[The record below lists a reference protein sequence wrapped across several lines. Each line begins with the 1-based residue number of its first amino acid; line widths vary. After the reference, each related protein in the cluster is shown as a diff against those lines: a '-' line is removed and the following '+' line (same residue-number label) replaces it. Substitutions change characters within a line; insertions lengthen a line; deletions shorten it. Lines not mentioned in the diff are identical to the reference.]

1 MAFSVG
7 AGIFYRT
14 EEIYFGASVLNINES
29 QLNYTP
35 SETTFSEANYNL
47 RRHYYV
53 TAGYNMQLPNP
64 AWEIKPAVLLNS
76 DARSTYL
83 DLNLTCAYNKKIW
96 AGVSYRSGTAIVG
109 MLGLEIYEGLKVG
122 FSYDVQTTAVVNQSQ
137 GSYEI
142 LLNYSF
148 KIDTEKEPQKYKSIR
163 FL

>member
-1 MAFSVG
+1 
-7 AGIFYRT
+7 
-14 EEIYFGASVLNINES
+14 
-29 QLNYTP
+29 
-35 SETTFSEANYNL
+35 
-47 RRHYYV
+47 
-53 TAGYNMQLPNP
+53 
-64 AWEIKPAVLLNS
+64 
-76 DARSTYL
+76 
-83 DLNLTCAYNKKIW
+83 
-96 AGVSYRSGTAIVG
+96 

>member
-1 MAFSVG
+1 
-7 AGIFYRT
+7 
-14 EEIYFGASVLNINES
+14 
-29 QLNYTP
+29 
-35 SETTFSEANYNL
+35 
-47 RRHYYV
+47 
-53 TAGYNMQLPNP
+53 MQLPNP